1 MDVEFKAG
9 NEGDI
14 ASRRRVVPHAS
25 PNRIGLQSPDRSMRG
40 DQPCLFGDKFASFS
54 GFFRSGRR
62 CLRPL
67 LMLSFTTWFPKR
79 HIS

>member
-25 PNRIGLQSPDRSMRG
+25 PNRIGLQSLDRSMRG
-40 DQPCLFGDKFASFS
+40 DQSCLFGDKQASFS
-54 GFFRSGRR
+54 GFSEVGVV
-62 CLRPL
+62 
-67 LMLSFTTWFPKR
+67 
-79 HIS
+79 I